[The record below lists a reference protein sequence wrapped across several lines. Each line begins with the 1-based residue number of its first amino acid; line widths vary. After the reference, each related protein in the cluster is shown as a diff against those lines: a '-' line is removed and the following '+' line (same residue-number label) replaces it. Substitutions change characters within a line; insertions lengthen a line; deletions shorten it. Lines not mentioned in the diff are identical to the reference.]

1 MVPREYTAAPSRSR
15 LLSALKRFILK
26 VSGLPHGRRKKKKKE
41 KDSVRLKKA
50 AMTYRV
56 RERDRE
62 REGGLHPVDIL
73 CEILP
78 FLFLFLYFLIHILAF
93 LLVPSWKDDR
103 KMIVVLQLTV
113 FVEVRMDKTNWSVT
127 RKFPELYVE
136 KDG

>member
-26 VSGLPHGRRKKKKKE
+26 VSGLTYGRRKKKKKE

-56 RERDRE
+56 RERE
-62 REGGLHPVDIL
+62 RGLHTVDIL